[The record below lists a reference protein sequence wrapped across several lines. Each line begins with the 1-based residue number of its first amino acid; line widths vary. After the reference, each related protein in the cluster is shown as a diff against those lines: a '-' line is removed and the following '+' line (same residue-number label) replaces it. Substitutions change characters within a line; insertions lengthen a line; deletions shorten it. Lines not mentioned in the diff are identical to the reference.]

1 MSCTIS
7 GYRYVREG
15 GSAFP
20 TIFGTGQSLA
30 AASGQAIKLFSDL
43 YSGCASGSL
52 GFDPQAGD
60 ISYETNA
67 HGVYIFQLTP
77 TCVGVDSLFISGTG
91 FTAPQSALNYNVK
104 SSGQIGTGCRLCF
117 QPSSLESGY
126 VLQTGNT
133 YVVTAVYSVTYRD
146 SYNPVYNTPNFNC
159 TTDPYLHE
167 VLVASGTHQSNRT
180 GTYILKNVGDNQI
193 QDIHADGVN
202 KVYNSPY
209 ENEISWTGLQP
220 QGYATDFGLNSLI
233 IWRATGGGG
242 VEEWD
247 NTWGIAAEIN
257 NYEVGDYKIYAST
270 SYQGFFNFSPKR
282 TTSNVA
288 ITYKDTACNEK
299 IVGSASVANIGD
311 TVGSPSYTIFRI
323 SYFNLQS
330 LTISTGIYN
339 EPYYFRSSDLNCS
352 GDCSTL
358 TSGYFDD
365 CGGIAICKKVSGS
378 FSINRTIST
387 CADSQAE
394 AEANFN
400 YEVPAG
406 AFGTSYITTSG
417 LVILAP
423 AGELAVDTLI
433 NKDLFDTGPL
443 REQLAK
449 LSAKLNHYS
458 EILSCK
464 RDSVDSVKNFHMIS
478 FGAEAGELATM
489 PRSSFNDQPPIFHNS
504 PFYRKIKMVPSPHAS
519 NNFYSIVSDPNLAD
533 FHQSDINNFGGPASH
548 LFVVDPDDDTKV
560 YNFSIPASRSGDT
573 KFNPAIT
580 APNFGESYQDNFIKT
595 VQGFAQKISKKI
607 SKIRKFLGDELTFCS
622 ELKAAQGT
630 LLKPSYVFE
639 NLNYTIQVTYDEIS
653 YDLDDCVTKVE
664 TTTIEKKKSVTSQ
677 TFSPDDI
684 KTIEIN

>member
-7 GYRYVREG
+7 GYRYVRQD

-60 ISYETNA
+60 ISYETNNV
-67 HGVYIFQLTP
+67 HGVYILQLTP
-77 TCVGVDSLFISGTG
+77 TCVGVDSLSISGTG
-91 FTAPQSALNYNVK
+91 FTAPQSALDYNVK

-117 QPSSLESGY
+117 APSSLESGY

-146 SYNPVYNTPNFNC
+146 SYNPVYNTPNYNC

-167 VLVASGTHQSNRT
+167 VLVASGTYQSNRT
-180 GTYILKNVGDNQI
+180 GTYILKNIGDNQI
-193 QDIHADGVN
+193 QDIHAYGVDE
-202 KVYNSPY
+202 VYNSPY
-209 ENEISWTGLQP
+209 ENQISWTGAV
-220 QGYATDFGLNSLI
+220 GYAPDFGLNSLI

-247 NTWGIAAEIN
+247 NAWGISAEIN

-282 TTSNVA
+282 AASNVA
-288 ITYKDTACNEK
+288 TTYKDVICNEK

-323 SYFNLQS
+323 SYFNLES
-330 LTISTGIYN
+330 LTISTGIYD
-339 EPYYFRSSDLNCS
+339 EPYFFRSSDLNCS

-365 CGGIAICKKVSGS
+365 CGGIARCRKVSGS

-394 AEANFN
+394 AEAKFN
-400 YEVPAG
+400 NEVPAG

-423 AGELAVDTLI
+423 AGEVAVDTLI

-464 RDSVDSVKNFHMIS
+464 RDSVDSVKNFHMTS

-489 PRSSFNDQPPIFHNS
+489 ERSTFNYQPPIFNSS
-504 PFYRKIKMVPSPHAS
+504 PFYRKIKMVPSPYAS
-519 NNFYSIVSDPNLAD
+519 NNFYGIASDPTLTS
-533 FHQSDINNFGGPASH
+533 FSQSDIKNFGGPASH

-560 YNFSIPASRSGDT
+560 YNFSIPTFRVGGDT

-580 APNFGESYQDNFIKT
+580 APNFGESYQDNFVKT
-595 VQGFAQKISKKI
+595 VQGFAQKISNKI

-622 ELKAAQGT
+622 EVKAAKGT

-664 TTTIEKKKSVTSQ
+664 TTTIEKTKSVTSQ